1 MSNAARRM
9 AAVGVRAW
17 RLRSKLLRAGADAD
31 NTAAAATRPA
41 VTAGHVWIGAHDS
54 HVNCFHIL
62 APAQAYSCSKGKM
75 SQAVAAPTPPGAA
88 NCTFFTAGRN
98 RMASSIAATPGLTAV
113 ANTCDSSSS
122 PMELV
127 VPSAAEAAEPVA
139 TVASI
144 FSGLP
149 DPPGVLYETLLAI
162 HSTSGLGWAGTLVL
176 STLLMRLSMLPV
188 SVYSDRNSRKFAA
201 TVAPELGKLYQDL
214 SPVDTLGRPR
224 KFESTAEFLQLQTV
238 AFNAVRKLWRKHKC
252 SPLKTLTSPLVQLP
266 MFVSASV
273 AIRRLCGHFYDELQT
288 GGLLWFPDLTIAA
301 MNGFLQ
307 VLCFHLHE
315 YSHMVQKYICVC
327 VLYIEIYMCMNLHTC
342 MYMYIYVCKNIS
354 IYVMCIP

>member
-1 MSNAARRM
+1 M

-17 RLRSKLLRAGADAD
+17 QQRSKLLRAGAGAA
-31 NTAAAATRPA
+31 NTAAAATHPA
-41 VTAGHVWIGAHDS
+41 VTAGHVWIGAYDS

-62 APAQAYSCSKGKM
+62 APVQAYSCKGKM
-75 SQAVAAPTPPGAA
+75 GQAAAAPAPLGAA
-88 NCTFFTAGRN
+88 RYTFSTAGRN

-113 ANTCDSSSS
+113 ANTCDSSRS

-214 SPVDTLGRPR
+214 SPADMLWRPR
-224 KFESTAEFLQLQTV
+224 KFESNAEFLQLQTV
-238 AFNAVRKLWRKHKC
+238 AFNAVRNLWRQHKC
-252 SPLKTLTSPLVQLP
+252 SPLKTLASPLVQLP

-307 VLCFHLHE
+307 VLCIHLHE
-315 YSHMVQKYICVC
+315 YLHIVQKYICVC
-327 VLYIEIYMCMNLHTC
+327 VLRAN
-342 MYMYIYVCKNIS
+342 K
-354 IYVMCIP
+354 